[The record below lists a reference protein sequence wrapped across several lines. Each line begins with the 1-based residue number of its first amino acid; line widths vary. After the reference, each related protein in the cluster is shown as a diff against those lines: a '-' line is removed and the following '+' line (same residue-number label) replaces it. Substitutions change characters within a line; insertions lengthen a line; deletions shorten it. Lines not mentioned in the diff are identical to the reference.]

1 MFFIQ
6 LLYYSLVQKLQWIGP
21 ALFYLAMNLTLI
33 SFVTNNVVPA
43 IE

>member
-1 MFFIQ
+1 MFYVQ
-6 LLYYSLVQKLQWIGP
+6 LLYYNLVQKLQWIGP
-21 ALFYLAMNLTLI
+21 TLFYLAMNLTLI